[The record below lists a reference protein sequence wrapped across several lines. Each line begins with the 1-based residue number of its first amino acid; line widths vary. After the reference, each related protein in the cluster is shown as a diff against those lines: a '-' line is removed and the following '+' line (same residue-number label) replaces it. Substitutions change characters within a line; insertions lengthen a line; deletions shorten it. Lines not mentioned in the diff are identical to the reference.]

1 MGMLPD
7 VMWDLRPVDFWR
19 LYNAHK
25 KRERQKIRMLSL
37 QMISNSSADDAAQAE
52 IDLYQDLWR
61 ILTESKIKNE
71 HVAANPLAEMTD
83 EERLALYEA
92 DKKMLEEM
100 NKKNNPNG

>member
-1 MGMLPD
+1 MLPD

-37 QMISNSSADDAAQAE
+37 QMISNSYAEDAAQAE
-52 IDLYQDLWR
+52 MDLYQDLWR

-71 HVAANPLAEMTD
+71 PTSANPLADMTE
-83 EERLALYEA
+83 EERMALFEA
-92 DKKMLEEM
+92 DRKMLEEM
-100 NKKNNPNG
+100 NKTNNPNG

>member
-1 MGMLPD
+1 MLPD

-52 IDLYQDLWR
+52 MDLYQDLWR

-71 HVAANPLAEMTD
+71 PMAANPLAEMTE
-83 EERLALYEA
+83 EERQKLFEA
-92 DKKMLEEM
+92 DVRMIEEM
-100 NKKNNPNG
+100 NKK